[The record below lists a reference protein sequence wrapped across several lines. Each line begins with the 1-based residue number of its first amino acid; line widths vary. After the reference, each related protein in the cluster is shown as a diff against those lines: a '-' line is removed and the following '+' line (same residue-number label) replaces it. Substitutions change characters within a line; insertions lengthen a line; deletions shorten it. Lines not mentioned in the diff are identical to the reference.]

1 MDVAQKVLELNG
13 FDSFNP
19 MQAKAL
25 QHGVLEKNL
34 VVSAPTAAGK
44 TVLAE
49 LAALESIVHR
59 KKKAVYTGPL
69 RALAAE
75 HYNDFKRKYAK
86 PLNVRVTV
94 STGDFDSSGTYL
106 ANYDLIFTTYE
117 RLDSLIRHNASWL
130 QSLGVLV
137 VDEIHELDSDRGP
150 TLEMVIT
157 KLRQINPHLQ
167 VLALSATIP
176 NAKDLAQWLDAEL
189 VESDYRPCKLHEGV
203 FFDQGI
209 TFSDEKVEPVLSS
222 HEPLHALA
230 EDTLEKDKQALV
242 FANTRKRAEG
252 IAKQLAGVCA
262 KSLSDAEKRHLAVQ
276 AEKALNALEQ
286 PTEQCHALHDLLVK
300 GVSFH
305 HAGLLSKQREI
316 VEDLFRGGHLK
327 IVCSTPTLAASINIS
342 AYRVLIPSVYR
353 YAEFGS
359 EKIPVREY
367 KQMAGRTGR
376 PRYDKEGQA
385 ILLAKNSLEQDE
397 LFEAFIHA
405 EPEEVSSQLAHE
417 SVLRTHVLASVAG
430 NFVRNLDSLEQFF
443 GKTFYAHQA
452 GGVAELFLKLN
463 DIIALLAEMG
473 FVESVEGKF
482 SATKLGHRV
491 SQLYLDPVTAHRFI
505 KGLERFQHAEL
516 FYLYLWTD
524 CQESMPWLSVP
535 KAKEAELW
543 ESLQTEGK
551 HLPINVEEEMFS
563 DPVMLKKFHSAL
575 FLKAWIEEVSEQS
588 LLKDFNVAPGN
599 LFARTQNLDWL
610 VYATSELAQLLDYR
624 EHLPYVNKL
633 RKRLASGIRE
643 ELVHLCEVRGI
654 GRVRPP

>member
-1 MDVAQKVLELNG
+1 
-13 FDSFNP
+13 
-19 MQAKAL
+19 
-25 QHGVLEKNL
+25 
-34 VVSAPTAAGK
+34 
-44 TVLAE
+44 
-49 LAALESIVHR
+49 
-59 KKKAVYTGPL
+59 
-69 RALAAE
+69 
-75 HYNDFKRKYAK
+75 
-86 PLNVRVTV
+86 
-94 STGDFDSSGTYL
+94 
-106 ANYDLIFTTYE
+106 
-117 RLDSLIRHNASWL
+117 
-130 QSLGVLV
+130 
-137 VDEIHELDSDRGP
+137 
-150 TLEMVIT
+150 
-157 KLRQINPHLQ
+157 
-167 VLALSATIP
+167 
-176 NAKDLAQWLDAEL
+176 
-189 VESDYRPCKLHEGV
+189 
-203 FFDQGI
+203 
-209 TFSDEKVEPVLSS
+209 
-222 HEPLHALA
+222 
-230 EDTLEKDKQALV
+230 
-242 FANTRKRAEG
+242 
-252 IAKQLAGVCA
+252 
-262 KSLSDAEKRHLAVQ
+262 
-276 AEKALNALEQ
+276 
-286 PTEQCHALHDLLVK
+286 
-300 GVSFH
+300 
-305 HAGLLSKQREI
+305 
-316 VEDLFRGGHLK
+316 
-327 IVCSTPTLAASINIS
+327 
-342 AYRVLIPSVYR
+342 
-353 YAEFGS
+353 
-359 EKIPVREY
+359 
-367 KQMAGRTGR
+367 MAGRAGR

-643 ELVHLCEVRGI
+643 ELIYLCEVRGI
-654 GRVRPP
+654 GRVRARKLFSNNVRTVADLKKIPVDSLARILSPKVAEKVKEQLGVPEKVSAAEHHAAARAAREERQGQSVLGEF